1 MTTLEEQMK
10 EIKTRIAVLQRLIND
25 EIYLLNASL
34 DRVKEN
40 KSDVQ

>member
-25 EIYLLNASL
+25 EIYLLNL
-34 DRVKEN
+34 HLNNVKEDDA
-40 KSDVQ
+40 K